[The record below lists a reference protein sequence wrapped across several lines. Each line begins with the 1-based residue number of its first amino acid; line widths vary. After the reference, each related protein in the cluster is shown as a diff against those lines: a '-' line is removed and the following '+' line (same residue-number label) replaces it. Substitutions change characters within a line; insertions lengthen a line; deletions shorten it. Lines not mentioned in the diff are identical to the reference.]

1 MIISFLKKEEKK
13 VEYIELIYDLI
24 FVYIIGRNN
33 SLIHPTDGGFIPLA
47 PYLTYLLTTLAALHI
62 WYLTTLFINRY
73 GSKSVSEYV
82 GIFINMYL
90 LYYMADGTRVA
101 WQDYYYQYN
110 IAWGLILVNLAAQ
123 YLLKLR
129 QMKNQVPWQAPHL
142 RYHMWVLL
150 AEAAIVFVSLPVFAF
165 TGIPLS
171 PLAIF
176 FGIAAAVLRREKNR
190 LVSLDFA
197 HLTERVMLY
206 VVFTFGEMI
215 ISVAGY
221 FEGGATLSG
230 VYFSLM
236 GFLIVAGL
244 FLIYG
249 YFYDHI
255 IDREQEMTGSTYM
268 LLHIFLLMA
277 MNNIAVA
284 LEFMRELH
292 VDAVPKNIFLVVS
305 FLVFYAFLFS
315 LQRYAY
321 GCKRLS
327 GVYWGILGALSLAFA
342 GAIALCYHSGAVSIA
357 VTVVYIYAM
366 FGVCVV
372 FSRRHRRQNVPDAEA

>member
-1 MIISFLKKEEKK
+1 MVLDFLKKEEKK

-33 SLIHPTDGGFIPLA
+33 SLIHTVESGFISFDV
-47 PYLTYLLTTLAALHI
+47 YLTYLLTTLIALHI

-73 GSKSVSEYV
+73 GTKSVAEYV

-90 LYYMADGTRVA
+90 LYYMADGTRVG
-101 WQDYYYQYN
+101 WQDFYFKYN
-110 IAWGLILVNLAAQ
+110 VAWGLILVNLAVQ
-123 YLLKLR
+123 HFIKLR
-129 QMKNQVPWQAPHL
+129 QMEKLTPWHAAHL
-142 RYHMWVLL
+142 RYRIAVVLV
-150 AEAAIVFVSLPVFAF
+150 EAGIVFASLPVFAL
-165 TGIPLS
+165 TGLPLS
-171 PLAIF
+171 PLAMV
-176 FGIAAAVLRREKNR
+176 FGMLMELFYRGKSH
-190 LVSLDFA
+190 LVALDFA
-197 HLTERVMLY
+197 HLTERVMLF

-327 GVYWGILGALSLAFA
+327 GVCWGILGALSLAFA